1 MDYGLN
7 LQNIIDI
14 KVFQKIQDDIA
25 DATGLAIIT
34 TDYKGKPVT
43 RHSRRTDFCSIVRK
57 DSRLGELCEKCDS
70 RGGLEAVRKGKP
82 YIYKCH
88 MGLVD
93 FAVPITVQ
101 DQYLGALMAGQV
113 LTDES
118 KGAELESIIQCNTNI
133 EQDKELM
140 EAYKGLPT
148 IPFDRIESIVQMM
161 FHISNYIV
169 NESALK
175 IVQTELNEKNI
186 KYMEAKR
193 EQIEIEKE
201 LKSAQLKALQ
211 SQVNPHFL
219 FNVLNSISALALI
232 EEAPKTHDVICDL
245 AKMLRY
251 ILKKVN
257 QMVELEDA
265 INYVTAYL
273 QIQKVR
279 FGSRLK
285 FYIDVQEECKKVKV
299 PFMIIQP
306 FVENSI
312 IHGLESKEEGGVIK
326 ITVYE
331 SGNSIVICIEDN
343 GVGIEKDMIE
353 LINEGKDEEYK
364 RNTSSGIGITNIRQ
378 RLAYHYGDKYYLNVN
393 STINKGT
400 EVKIILPK

>member
-1 MDYGLN
+1 MDYTPN
-7 LQNIIDI
+7 LQNIIEI
-14 KVFQKIQDDIA
+14 EMFQKIQDDIA
-25 DATGLAIIT
+25 DATGLSIIT

-43 RHSRRTDFCSIVRK
+43 NHSRCTEFCSIIRK
-57 DSRLGELCEKCDS
+57 DSKLRELCEKCDS

-93 FAVPITVQ
+93 FAVPIIVQ
-101 DQYLGALMAGQV
+101 GQYLGALMAGQV
-113 LTDES
+113 LTEES
-118 KGAELESIIQCNTNI
+118 KILELESITQCDTNI
-133 EQDKELM
+133 QQDKELM
-140 EAYKGLPT
+140 EAYEKLQT
-148 IPFDRIESIVQMM
+148 ISFDKIQSIAQMM

-169 NESALK
+169 NESVLK
-175 IVQTELNEKNI
+175 IVQKELNEKNI
-186 KYMEAKR
+186 EYMEAKR
-193 EQIEIEKE
+193 QQIEIEKE
-201 LKSAQLKALQ
+201 LKSAQLKALY

-232 EEAPKTHDVICDL
+232 EEAPKTHEVICDL

-251 ILKKVN
+251 ILKKVD
-257 QMVELEDA
+257 QMVKLEDA

-279 FGSRLK
+279 FRSRLE
-285 FYIDVQEECKKVKV
+285 FYIDIKEECKNVEI
-299 PFMIIQP
+299 PFMVIQP

-312 IHGLESKEEGGVIK
+312 IHGLELKEQGGIIK

-331 SGNSIVICIEDN
+331 SGNSIVIFIEDN
-343 GVGIEKDMIE
+343 GIGIESSMIE
-353 LINEGKDEEYK
+353 LINSGKDEEYK
-364 RNTSSGIGITNIRQ
+364 RNTSSGIGIINIRQ
-378 RLAYHYGDKYYLNVN
+378 RLTYHYGDNYYLNIN